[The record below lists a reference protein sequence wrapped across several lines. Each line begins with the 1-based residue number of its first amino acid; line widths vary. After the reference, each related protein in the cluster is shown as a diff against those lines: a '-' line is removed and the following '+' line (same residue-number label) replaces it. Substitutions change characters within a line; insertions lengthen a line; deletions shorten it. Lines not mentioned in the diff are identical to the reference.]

1 MRTQSSAI
9 KLVELAIKSGELVRP
24 DQCETCNKR
33 PTDNK
38 TRSIVAHHW
47 NGYDDPLNVWWL
59 CRSCNGIL
67 DVHDGSLNLEQAKLY
82 VRKRQR
88 AKLGYYDDVSVTQ

>member
-1 MRTQSSAI
+1 MTTQQRALSIVRTAVANGSLTRAT
-9 KLVELAIKSGELVRP
+9 
-24 DQCETCNKR
+24 QCQICNKK

-59 CRSCNGIL
+59 CRSCNGYL
-67 DVHDGSLNLEQAKLY
+67 EAHDGSLTQEQAKSF
-82 VRKRQR
+82 VKERWR
-88 AKLGYYDDVSVTQ
+88 AKLFGST